1 MPSARFSV
9 RISYIERPYSDDF
22 ERYIAWLCDSLGLC
36 THECDSASD
45 VLMEIIKTKRGINS
59 TELSRKL
66 HKSRGAVINQLNK
79 LIASGL
85 VVKMGRFYRLRGSS
99 VEHTI
104 AELFDDIEHVFR
116 RMMRIAKEIDKELE
130 RL

>member
-1 MPSARFSV
+1 MQHARFSV
-9 RISYIERPYSDDF
+9 RIRYKEKPYSQSF
-22 ERYIAWLCDSLGLC
+22 ERYVIWLCDSLGLN

-45 VLMEIIKTKRGINS
+45 VLMEIMKTRKGISS

-79 LIASGL
+79 LIESGL
-85 VVKMGRFYRLRGSS
+85 VVKSGRLYKLRASS

-130 RL
+130 RF